1 MRLFVNAS
9 VCVLLVAGCGGTH
22 AMRQR
27 APADGFIDN
36 AGIKLSYHLDRPE
49 GPGPFPAVVIGHGSG
64 RVTKDQQGFF
74 ADELVRRGFA
84 VLRYDK
90 RGVGESTGAYS
101 GVGVRNG
108 DHMFADLSSD
118 MAVGVEFLRAQPDID
133 GARIGLMGASQA
145 GWIIPLAAAR
155 AKPAFMILISGPT
168 VSIGEEMYYSQFAEN
183 GGTTLDRAYDE
194 LSRFTGA
201 RGFDPVP
208 VLQTLNVPGLWL
220 LGQAD
225 ESIPERNTAA
235 ILKGLIAKGRPF
247 EVVEYAGANHGL
259 FDRSKGEFAPY
270 WNDVDRWLK
279 TRGLLR

>member
-1 MRLFVNAS
+1 MRLAIGFS
-9 VCVLLVAGCGGTH
+9 VCILLVTCCGPTQ

-36 AGIKLSYHLDRPE
+36 AGIRLNYHLDRPA
-49 GPGPFPAVVIGHGSG
+49 GPGPFPAVVVGHGSG
-64 RVTKDQQGFF
+64 RVTKDQQGLL
-74 ADELVRRGFA
+74 ADPWIARGFA

-90 RGVGESTGAYS
+90 RGVGESTGTYS
-101 GVGVRNG
+101 GVGVKNG
-108 DHMFADLSSD
+108 DQMFADLSSD
-118 MAVGVEFLRAQPDID
+118 MAAGVEFLRTQPDID
-133 GARIGLMGASQA
+133 GRRIGLMGWSQA

-155 AKPAFMILISGPT
+155 ARPAFMILASGPT
-168 VSIGEEMYYSQFAEN
+168 VSIGEENYYSKFAEF
-183 GGTTLDRAYDE
+183 GGTSLDRAYDE
-194 LSRFTGA
+194 LTRFSGA

-208 VLQTLNVPGLWL
+208 TLEHLAVPGLWL